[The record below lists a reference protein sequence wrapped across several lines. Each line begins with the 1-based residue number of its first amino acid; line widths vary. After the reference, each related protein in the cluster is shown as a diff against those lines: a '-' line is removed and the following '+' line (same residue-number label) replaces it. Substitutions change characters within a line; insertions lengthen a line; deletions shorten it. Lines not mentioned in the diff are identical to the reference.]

1 MIEVKMKKMVMKT
14 RMSDDD
20 MFRLAEE
27 FEALDDEM
35 LKALPYLHDDV
46 EDDNIFQYTLE
57 GVRDEGNNS
66 HWISWT
72 NEEI

>member
-1 MIEVKMKKMVMKT
+1 MKT

-66 HWISWT
+66 H
-72 NEEI
+72 